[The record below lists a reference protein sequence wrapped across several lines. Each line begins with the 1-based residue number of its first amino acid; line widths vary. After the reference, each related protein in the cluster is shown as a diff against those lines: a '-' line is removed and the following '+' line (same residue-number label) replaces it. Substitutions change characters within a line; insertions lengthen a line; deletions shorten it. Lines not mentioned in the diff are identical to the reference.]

1 MRLGAYRCALREGS
15 LAASIYGS
23 AEISER
29 HRHRY
34 EFNNAYRQRLEEQG
48 LVMSG
53 VSPELGLVEMIEL
66 PPSKHPHFVGCQF
79 HPEFKSKPMSA
90 HPLFTRF
97 VAAALARRDARPRED
112 TKDAAEKNS
121 VVH

>member
-1 MRLGAYRCALREGS
+1 MRLGAYRCVLAPGS
-15 LAASIYGS
+15 VAADIYGQP
-23 AEISER
+23 EISER

-34 EFNNAYRQRLEEQG
+34 EFNNAYRQRLEEAG

-66 PPSKHPHFVGCQF
+66 PTSKHAHFVGCQF
-79 HPEFKSKPMSA
+79 HPEFKSKPMAA

-97 VAAALARRDARPRED
+97 VQAALVRRDNRDKPA
-112 TKDAAEKNS
+112 S
-121 VVH
+121 VGQATAIN